1 MSFASEFKEFAV
13 KGNVVDLAVGVIIG
27 AAFGKIVESFVADII
42 MPIIGRFTGGIDF
55 TNMFVALTAIPP
67 GIPATLE
74 AVRKAGV
81 PVIAYGNFINI
92 IFNFVILALV
102 VFLMVKQINRL
113 RRNSPKPPPAED
125 VLLLRE
131 IRDNLSRRSEREGR
145 RRRLQSAVSRPVSRM
160 RKLWLV
166 FAQAVTLTLAVLFVV
181 SLVKPDWLA
190 WRAQVVEV
198 REAAPAAGQPAIAQP
213 VSPLR
218 GPLSFADAAKKA
230 IPSVVNISATRQVR
244 RRNPLLEDPAFQR
257 FFGER
262 FQLPP
267 ETQLSLG
274 SGVIVSRDGYI
285 LTNDHV
291 VEGVTDIQVTTNDG
305 RTLVG
310 KVVGTDPETDLAVVR
325 INAPGLTAVT
335 FGQSEQARVGD
346 VVLAIGDPFSVGQT
360 VTMGIISA
368 VGREI
373 GSANPFGSFI
383 QTDAA
388 INPGNSGGALVD
400 TSGNL
405 IGINTLIFSRSGGY
419 QGIGFAIP
427 VSLAKRVLEQIIETG
442 TVTRGWF
449 GVDVADITPE
459 LAESLGLKGTR
470 GAIVGAIERGSP
482 AEKSG
487 MKLGDV
493 IVAVNGRAVANTSA
507 ALAAIAE
514 IPPGQSVP
522 VRVVR
527 RNQELG
533 LDVMV
538 GKRRARPRTE
548 E

>member
-1 MSFASEFKEFAV
+1 
-13 KGNVVDLAVGVIIG
+13 
-27 AAFGKIVESFVADII
+27 
-42 MPIIGRFTGGIDF
+42 
-55 TNMFVALTAIPP
+55 
-67 GIPATLE
+67 
-74 AVRKAGV
+74 
-81 PVIAYGNFINI
+81 
-92 IFNFVILALV
+92 
-102 VFLMVKQINRL
+102 
-113 RRNSPKPPPAED
+113 
-125 VLLLRE
+125 
-131 IRDNLSRRSEREGR
+131 
-145 RRRLQSAVSRPVSRM
+145 M

-198 REAAPAAGQPAIAQP
+198 REAAGPAASA
-213 VSPLR
+213 VSLPTSR
-218 GPLSFADAAKKA
+218 PLSFSEAARKA

-274 SGVIVSRDGYI
+274 SGVIVSREGYI

-291 VEGVTDIQVTTNDG
+291 VEGVTDIQVTLNDG

-325 INAPGLTAVT
+325 IAAGNLTAIT
-335 FGQSEQARVGD
+335 FGQSDQARVGD

-360 VTMGIISA
+360 VTMGIVSA

-373 GSANPFGSFI
+373 GTANPFGSFI

-400 TSGNL
+400 TAGNL

-493 IVAVNGRAVANTSA
+493 IVAVNGREVANTSA

-514 IPPGQSVP
+514 IPPGKSVP
-522 VRVVR
+522 VRVLR
-527 RNQELG
+527 RNQDLSLE
-533 LDVMV
+533 VQV
-538 GKRRARPRTE
+538 GKRRPRPRAE